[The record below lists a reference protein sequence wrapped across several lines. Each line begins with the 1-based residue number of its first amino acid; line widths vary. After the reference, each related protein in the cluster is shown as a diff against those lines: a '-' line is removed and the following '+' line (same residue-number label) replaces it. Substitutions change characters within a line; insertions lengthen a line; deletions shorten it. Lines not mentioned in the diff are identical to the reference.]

1 MAEQPTPTPTSTRT
15 PGSMPAGRA
24 LVVILV
30 CLLTWTFLY
39 APTMKR
45 QAEASPPGL
54 RRTLSIA
61 GLTPL
66 TAISNVLQ
74 ITRATDGVRAALG
87 KSADTAPGGAL
98 TVPTAP
104 SGVADSPTPGVTG
117 PIRTP
122 TPGDRLRVVV
132 VGDSLASGLGAYAER
147 VFKPSLVRVSNQGR
161 ISTGL
166 ARPDYFDW
174 MASMQVLVDS
184 YRPDLVI
191 VMLGENDAQALVDA
205 KGRLQ
210 TPIGTRAWPTA
221 YAARVQDLARIAT
234 SGGARLVWVGLPIVR
249 DSGRRALLQRQNS
262 IFQEM
267 TGVVSNTA
275 YLDTWNLFATP
286 NGGYTTYY
294 RETSGHLEVIRQP
307 DGVHF
312 NGLGYQLVAQAAA
325 DLAITDLGLSPKT
338 LTQP

>member
-1 MAEQPTPTPTSTRT
+1 
-15 PGSMPAGRA
+15 
-24 LVVILV
+24 VVILV
-30 CLLTWTFLY
+30 CLVTWTFLY

-66 TAISNVLQ
+66 AAVGNLLQ
-74 ITRATDGVRAALG
+74 ITRATDAVRAGLG
-87 KSADTAPGGAL
+87 KDADTAPGGAL
-98 TVPTAP
+98 TFPTVP
-104 SGVADSPTPGVTG
+104 SDVANSPTPGATG
-117 PIRTP
+117 PIRKP
-122 TPGDRLRVVV
+122 TAGNRLRVVV
-132 VGDSLASGLGAYAER
+132 VGDSLASGLGTYAER
-147 VFKPSLVRVSNQGR
+147 VFKPTLVRVSNQGR

-174 MASMQVLVDS
+174 LTSMQELVDS
-184 YRPDLVI
+184 FRPDLVI
-191 VMLGENDAQALVDA
+191 VMMGENDAQSLVDLQ
-205 KGRLQ
+205 GHLQ
-210 TPIGTRAWPTA
+210 TSIGTPAWQA
-221 YAARVQDLARIAT
+221 GYAARVQDFARIAT

-249 DSGRRALLQRQNS
+249 DNGRRALLQRQNS

-267 TGVVSNTA
+267 TSVVPNTA
-275 YLDTWNLFATP
+275 YLDTWNLFVTP

-325 DLAITDLGLSPKT
+325 GLAIADLGLSPKT

>member
-1 MAEQPTPTPTSTRT
+1 MAQQPTRT
-15 PGSMPAGRA
+15 PVSMPAGRA

-30 CLLTWTFLY
+30 CLITWTFLY

-45 QAEASPPGL
+45 QAEASPEGL

-66 TAISNVLQ
+66 AAVGDLLQ
-74 ITRATDGVRAALG
+74 ITRATDAVRASLG
-87 KSADTAPGGAL
+87 KDADTAPGGAL
-98 TVPTAP
+98 TFPTVP
-104 SGVADSPTPGVTG
+104 SDVANSPTPGATG
-117 PIRTP
+117 PIRKP
-122 TPGDRLRVVV
+122 TPGNRLRVVV

-174 MASMQVLVDS
+174 LTSMQGLVDS

-191 VMLGENDAQALVDA
+191 VMLGENDAQSLMDPQ
-205 KGRLQ
+205 GQLQ
-210 TPIGTRAWPTA
+210 VPIGTPAWPA
-221 YAARVQDLARIAT
+221 GYGARVQDLARIAT

-249 DSGRRALLQRQNS
+249 DSGRRALLQRQNA
-262 IFQEM
+262 IFQAVP
-267 TGVVSNTA
+267 GVVPNTA

-286 NGGYTTYY
+286 NGGYTNYY
-294 RETSGHLEVIRQP
+294 RANGGHLEVIRQP

-325 DLAITDLGLSPKT
+325 GLAVTDLGLSPKT
-338 LTQP
+338 FTQP

>member
-1 MAEQPTPTPTSTRT
+1 MTERPTPTPTRRSD
-15 PGSMPAGRA
+15 SMPAGRA

-30 CLLTWTFLY
+30 CLFTWMFLY
-39 APTMKR
+39 SPTMKR

-66 TAISNVLQ
+66 AAISNVLQ
-74 ITRATDGVRAALG
+74 ITRATDGVRGALG
-87 KSADTAPGGAL
+87 KDADTAPGGAL
-98 TVPTAP
+98 TVPTVP
-104 SGVADSPTPGVTG
+104 SDVANSPTPAATG
-117 PIRTP
+117 PIRKPATD
-122 TPGDRLRVVV
+122 DRLRVVV
-132 VGDSLASGLGAYAER
+132 VGDSLASGLGTAAER

-174 MASMQVLVDS
+174 PASMQLLVDS

-191 VMLGENDAQALVDA
+191 VMLGENDAQSLVDA
-205 KGRLQ
+205 RGQLQ
-210 TPIGTRAWPTA
+210 TPTGTPAWPTG
-221 YAARVQDLARIAT
+221 YAARVQDFARIAT

-267 TGVVSNTA
+267 TGVVPNTA
-275 YLDTWNLFATP
+275 YLDTWNQFDAP
-286 NGGYTTYY
+286 NGGYTSYI
-294 RETSGHLEVIRQP
+294 REANGHLDVIRAP
-307 DGVHF
+307 DGTHF
-312 NGLGYQLVAQAAA
+312 NNVGYQLVAQAAA
-325 DLAITDLGLSPKT
+325 GLAITDLGLAPKT
-338 LTQP
+338 LANP

>member
-1 MAEQPTPTPTSTRT
+1 MAGRLEPAPVRAPA
-15 PGSMPAGRA
+15 SMPAGRA

-30 CLLTWTFLY
+30 CLLTWMFLY

-45 QAEASPPGL
+45 AAEASPPGL

-74 ITRATDGVRAALG
+74 ITRATDAVRGALG
-87 KSADTAPGGAL
+87 KDAGTAPGGTL
-98 TVPTAP
+98 TLPTVP
-104 SGVADSPTPGVTG
+104 SGVADSPTPGATG

-122 TPGDRLRVVV
+122 TPGNRLRVVV
-132 VGDSLASGLGAYAER
+132 VGDSLASGLGTYAER
-147 VFKPSLVRVSNQGR
+147 VFNPTLVRVADQGR

-174 MASMQVLVDS
+174 PASMQQLVDD

-205 KGRLQ
+205 QGHVQ
-210 TPIGTRAWPTA
+210 TAVGTRAWPA
-221 YAARVQDLARIAT
+221 GYAARVQEFARIAT

-249 DSGRRALLQRQNS
+249 DTGRRALLARQNG

-267 TGVVSNTA
+267 TNVVPNTA
-275 YLDTWNLFATP
+275 YLDTWNRFATRS
-286 NGGYTTYY
+286 GGYTTYY
-294 RETSGHLEVIRQP
+294 REPNGHLDVIREP

-312 NGLGYQLVAQAAA
+312 NSLGYQLVAQATA
-325 DLAITDLGLSPKT
+325 DLAIAHLGLSPKT
-338 LTQP
+338 LANP